1 MLYNKFLEDLNEENN
16 LYKYKRLDED
26 DRKIIRL
33 YFYYGVSVSHE

>member
-26 DRKIIRL
+26 DGKIIRL